1 MSLSGADGH
10 RQSLVDSAEAALRGW
25 LRSGRHRSGDHLPPE
40 HDLATMLGVSRG
52 TLRSALGR
60 LEARGEVVRRQGSG
74 TFVGRV
80 DMPHALV
87 EGLERLE
94 SYASLARRRGLSLT
108 HRDLKIESRAIGAD
122 LAAEFGVP
130 ADAVAPVITRLL
142 VVEGRPNAVM
152 TDIVHPDVELPSL
165 EELDASLL
173 EGNMIL
179 DVLVAHGLPI
189 AFSST
194 SIHPV
199 LIQPDEERGRMLG
212 VQTATAAIELEETVH
227 LTSGDAVQRS
237 HDVFG
242 PGGLELH
249 VIRALDRDA
258 PIQIGA
264 PAGGGAALS
273 ALRRTTRAPG

>member
-1 MSLSGADGH
+1 MSLSGTAGH

-25 LRSGRHRSGDHLPPE
+25 LRSGRHQPGDHLPPE

-80 DMPHALV
+80 DMPRALV

-108 HRDLKIESRAIGAD
+108 HRDLKVQSRALGAE
-122 LAAEFGVP
+122 LAAVFGLP
-130 ADAVAPVITRLL
+130 EDAVAPVITRLL

-152 TDIVHPDVELPSL
+152 TDIVHPDVPLPSL

-199 LIQPDEERGRMLG
+199 LIQPDEDCGRPLPGHWQSTSMSRPVAGLC
-212 VQTATAAIELEETVH
+212 TEKATNGYFGCYYAGFTQILQRE
-227 LTSGDAVQRS
+227 DAK
-237 HDVFG
+237 G
-242 PGGLELH
+242 AKG
-249 VIRALDRDA
+249 RALPLQSFREA
-258 PIQIGA
+258 SVQLHHP
-264 PAGGGAALS
+264 L
-273 ALRRTTRAPG
+273 